1 MTKERV
7 TFVGKW
13 FLNRKSLGLA
23 ANLYE
28 TNALS
33 FVIPAYPDFLPRSA
47 RHGRACGFSLRKAA

>member
-1 MTKERV
+1 MTKERA

-33 FVIPAYPDFLPRSA
+33 FVIQSVPGFPATQRATWPRV
-47 RHGRACGFSLRKAA
+47 RLSLRKAA